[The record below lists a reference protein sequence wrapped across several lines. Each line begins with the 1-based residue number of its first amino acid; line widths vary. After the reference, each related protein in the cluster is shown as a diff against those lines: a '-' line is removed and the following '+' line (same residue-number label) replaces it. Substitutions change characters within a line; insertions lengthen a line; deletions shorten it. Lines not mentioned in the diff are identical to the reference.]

1 MALKALLKNKELSE
15 KRSALAELE
24 KTAAGFE
31 TRSAEIE
38 TAINEAKTAEER
50 EAVEAEINDFEAA
63 KTENEKA
70 TEALRSEIENLEKE
84 LSELE
89 AKTEDVQPEI
99 KEERNVKTM
108 TINEVRASKEYA
120 EAYARYLKG
129 GLKHNGKA
137 DDAELRALLSEN
149 VVGGVVPVPTY
160 VEGRVRQAWENNEIM
175 NRVRKTY
182 LRGNV
187 KIGFEISATDA
198 AIHTEGD
205 EAPDPEELVLGIVE
219 MKPANIKKWIP
230 VSDEVIDLNGT
241 EFVDYIYDEL
251 TYKIAQYAA
260 HAIVAAI
267 AAAPTSSS
275 ATATGQAVIKEAP
288 ALGTIA
294 NALATLS
301 DQAANPVVILN
312 KATWGAFKA
321 AQYAAS
327 FAADPF
333 EGLPVLYCSALD
345 AYADASEDDVYAI
358 VGDLGIGAQANFPN
372 GEEIKFTYDE
382 YSLSEADLV
391 KIVGREYVALGIVAP
406 FAFCRITKPGA

>member
-1 MALKALLKNKELSE
+1 MALKALLKNKELND
-15 KRSALAELE
+15 KRAALAELE
-24 KTAAGFE
+24 KTAAGFA

-99 KEERNVKTM
+99 KEERNIKTM
-108 TINEVRASKEYA
+108 TINEVRSSKEYT
-120 EAYARYLKG
+120 EAYARYLKDA
-129 GLKHNGKA
+129 LIHNGKA

-149 VVGGVVPVPTY
+149 ATGGAVPVPTY
-160 VEGRVRQAWENNEIM
+160 VETRVRQAWENNEIM

-182 LRGNV
+182 LKGNL
-187 KIGFEISATDA
+187 KIAFEISATDA
-198 AIHTEGD
+198 VVHTEGG
-205 EAPDPEELVLGIVE
+205 EAPSEEELVLGIVN
-219 MKPANIKKWIP
+219 MVPASLKKWI
-230 VSDEVIDLNGT
+230 SLTTEVMDLNGS
-241 EFVDYIYDEL
+241 ELLDYIYDEI
-251 TYKIAQYAA
+251 TYKIAQLAA
-260 HAIVAAI
+260 YSLVGLIES
-267 AAAPTSSS
+267 APTTSSS
-275 ATATGQAVIKEAP
+275 TEPGQAVIKEAP

-358 VGDLGIGAQANFPN
+358 VGDLGAGAQANFPN
-372 GEEIKFTYDE
+372 GDEIKFVYDP
-382 YSLSEADLV
+382 YSLAEADLV
-391 KIVGREYVALGIVAP
+391 KIVGREYVALGIVSP